1 MTPEGVQHFTRWTR
15 DSEVRDFTA
24 TEQCANAN
32 VAIERFLNEIKNAQ
46 QAQGKDV
53 GAKDWW
59 AGAPPLPR
67 ARRKRWA
74 KGKGKEMRS
83 MQALEDKSG
92 DELEDEESSVTS
104 LAKDNDQATQKGA
117 VGESAIDTW
126 TSELAFRPAANEDG
140 QGDEHD
146 DGDMMDV

>member
-1 MTPEGVQHFTRWTR
+1 MTPEGVQHFFRWTW
-15 DSEVRDFTA
+15 DSDVRDFTA
-24 TEQCANAN
+24 AEQCANAN
-32 VAIERFLNEIKNAQ
+32 VAIERFLAEKMSAQ

-53 GAKDWW
+53 GARDWW

-67 ARRKRWA
+67 ARRKGWA

-104 LAKDNDQATQKGA
+104 LAKDNDQATEEGTA
-117 VGESAIDTW
+117 GESTIDTW
-126 TSELAFRPAANEDG
+126 TSELAFRPAGNEDG
-140 QGDEHD
+140 KGDEHD